1 MGTVQNSKLH
11 VTRYTLQ
18 NMRKNCKQLHRI
30 PHTAYLIP
38 FFLFSLLFFSFLPCS
53 AQSKFGHVDYAGIIS
68 NMQGIDSIQTILGS
82 YVLDLQ
88 AIGEQMEKEFE
99 EKYTALENL
108 ANAANTSQA
117 VLKIK
122 QDEVQAM
129 YKRIEEFKRSAE
141 ADIQDKQM
149 ELLEPF
155 QTRLADAI
163 KKIAKADNYNY
174 VFDISTL
181 LFYAPADDLSD
192 KVKAELGIK

>member
-1 MGTVQNSKLH
+1 M
-11 VTRYTLQ
+11 
-18 NMRKNCKQLHRI
+18 
-30 PHTAYLIP
+30 
-38 FFLFSLLFFSFLPCS
+38 
-53 AQSKFGHVDYAGIIS
+53 AQSKFGHVDYAGTIS
-68 NMQGIDSIQTILGS
+68 NMPGIDSIQGVLGG

-163 KKIAKADNYNY
+163 KKIAKAENYNY

-181 LFYAPADDLSD
+181 LFYAPADDLTD